1 MELKEELGL
10 DGKPFV
16 CYPLDSKID
25 NNGVIENG
33 LMEISEA
40 AERIAGVISP
50 AINDVIRLAVMA
62 GEYGPILSVMFRSTI
77 RPEKASIESVLNK
90 LRIEERYDVSIVL
103 LERFKSS
110 LGKAVVRELFPG
122 CFH

>member
-16 CYPLDSKID
+16 CYSLKNNERD
-25 NNGVIENG
+25 NGVIENG
-33 LMEISEA
+33 LIEISEA
-40 AERIAGVISP
+40 AERTAEVISP
-50 AINDVIRLAVMA
+50 AIDDVIRIAMMA
-62 GEYGPILSVMFRSTI
+62 GETGPILSLKFRSTI
-77 RPEKASIESVLNK
+77 RPEKASIECVLSK
-90 LRIEERYDVSIVL
+90 LRTEERYDVSVVL

>member
-10 DGKPFV
+10 DGNPFV
-16 CYPLDSKID
+16 CYSLNSERDS
-25 NNGVIENG
+25 GVIESG
-33 LMEISEA
+33 LVEISEA
-40 AERIAGVISP
+40 AERIAGIISP
-50 AINDVIRLAVMA
+50 AIDDVIRLAVMTR
-62 GEYGPILSVMFRSTI
+62 ETGPVLSTKFRSTI

-90 LRIEERYDVSIVL
+90 LRIEERYDVSVVL